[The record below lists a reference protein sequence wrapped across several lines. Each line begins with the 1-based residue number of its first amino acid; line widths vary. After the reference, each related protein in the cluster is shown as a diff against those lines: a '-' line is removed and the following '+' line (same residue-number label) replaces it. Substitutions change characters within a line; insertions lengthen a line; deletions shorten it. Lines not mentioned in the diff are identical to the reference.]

1 MISHPTKHS
10 KHKFYS
16 TGNIL
21 QDFLK
26 DEETTIFKNIDDTE
40 SLVKTTKTIIQ
51 NTISNNIPFATL
63 KEHLIQINKYLETNN
78 ESLEEELTY
87 LTEQEN
93 NIKQDSFLLQKKEEI
108 ETEKRLHEIEQVKHN
123 IDKLDFV
130 IKNTERIY
138 TELENRISFN
148 IIKNQSNKKRKL
160 FSLKEY
166 DEFVLDNST
175 IKEKYELLEQ
185 QKDILLNEYNNLLK
199 DNLLLKFENENIEID
214 KIKDVLEE
222 INLLSSLRKQHKK
235 TIVALETQ
243 YKALT
248 EETEQITNQIKNVV
262 HTLEGLNID
271 NPKLNKEITIISQQ
285 LNPYMKRLNRSF
297 SQGYVNE
304 DWIDANKIYEQTVKG
319 NKYKHRWR
327 NVLTCIN

>member
-1 MISHPTKHS
+1 MNKNKKTRL
-10 KHKFYS
+10 FVR
-16 TGNIL
+16 IL
-21 QDFLK
+21 CGILAVIM
-26 DEETTIFKNIDDTE
+26 TLSI
-40 SLVKTTKTIIQ
+40 VV
-51 NTISNNIPFATL
+51 PMAYAT
-63 KEHLIQINKYLETNN
+63 
-78 ESLEEELTY
+78 
-87 LTEQEN
+87 
-93 NIKQDSFLLQKKEEI
+93 EI
-108 ETEKRLHEIEQVKHN
+108 ENKAPYVNGEGFEFQTADPICVDDLSGYLNKLSLQILEK
-123 IDKLDFV
+123 
-130 IKNTERIY
+130 
-138 TELENRISFN
+138 
-148 IIKNQSNKKRKL
+148 
-160 FSLKEY
+160 
-166 DEFVLDNST
+166 
-175 IKEKYELLEQ
+175 

-235 TIVALETQ
+235 TIVTLETQ

>member
-26 DEETTIFKNIDDTE
+26 NEETTIFKNIDDTE

-138 TELENRISFN
+138 TELENRISSN

>member
-1 MISHPTKHS
+1 MILPSTDRS
-10 KHKFYS
+10 KPRLYS

-51 NTISNNIPFATL
+51 NTISNNIPFSVL

-108 ETEKRLHEIEQVKHN
+108 ETEKRLHEIEQVKRD

-138 TELENRISFN
+138 TELENRISSN

-235 TIVALETQ
+235 TIVTLETQ